1 MVLIK
6 RETSVNLNLGEGNN
20 LGIFNYNASAKENL
34 DKSEALRM
42 VAFQIFRDVQ
52 KGKNRETKMKTA
64 IRKHSQI
71 LYLTQKSLKEED
83 RAEFLAKDYRKA
95 LRKFIDDLES
105 MKLPELIQM
114 ASDKQYLDEDDENVE
129 QLSKLNLTIGQLGS
143 EGQVRRE
150 LKLPLGQ
157 MTDEPDDLL
166 GTSLARAMMGNK
178 NLAPP
183 RDYKEII
190 EHIDIRTE
198 GDATLLIFRAKDYLH
213 RLLDSNGYMASESTS
228 DNPVVRKGLE
238 YPTVNNKGVKDKKP
252 VVEDK
257 EETEEQRRTRE
268 EADIG
273 RELEADMAI
282 EDDSE
287 GVEVTG
293 EDDNLEDLSD
303 EEFAEALTEQTKKV
317 KKLLKAK
324 MGDKLDPDK
333 LDPTGPMESILS
345 FITYKDGTFT
355 LVKPDGTEIK
365 SKSAS
370 DIANDGE
377 DVTITKTMLE
387 KILKKPV
394 PSKEE
399 MNPIQRLVFD
409 SLQPSEGEITVK
421 NYSMKLKI
429 AGDTPAVDV
438 YDSVLQLT
446 EVEDPDEFT
455 EDQGK
460 EIKSSIRSNLN
471 KFLKELVE
479 FHKLLK
485 TEELKRIFYAADSRN
500 DFIDNMIEFR
510 NIPYVSRDDDDDE
523 DRAEESL
530 PEEDYREIMA
540 RVGMKTRAG
549 KTTTGQPSTY
559 FQSGA
564 ASDSPF
570 GKEGAEKIMN
580 TTLDIGDKEQ
590 RVALIIPR
598 MRGVTPTVE
607 NFADAIY
614 DANFQRKPKDG
625 KIDFT
630 RESAILIP
638 NKNVK
643 LETVTSKYGD
653 YKRPKQGQKL
663 SKPLGLSIRPTEDS
677 VYEYSDAELREM
689 RGSEPT
695 DPRTM
700 VKLISVTEDIKQLA
714 GKPLFVSF
722 RTYKRQR
729 KTTERDRTPKKTR
742 YTENLL
748 GVLQKV
754 KILFDKLRTNTK
766 R

>member
-1 MVLIK
+1 
-6 RETSVNLNLGEGNN
+6 
-20 LGIFNYNASAKENL
+20 
-34 DKSEALRM
+34 
-42 VAFQIFRDVQ
+42 
-52 KGKNRETKMKTA
+52 
-64 IRKHSQI
+64 
-71 LYLTQKSLKEED
+71 
-83 RAEFLAKDYRKA
+83 
-95 LRKFIDDLES
+95 
-105 MKLPELIQM
+105 
-114 ASDKQYLDEDDENVE
+114 
-129 QLSKLNLTIGQLGS
+129 
-143 EGQVRRE
+143 
-150 LKLPLGQ
+150 
-157 MTDEPDDLL
+157 
-166 GTSLARAMMGNK
+166 
-178 NLAPP
+178 
-183 RDYKEII
+183 
-190 EHIDIRTE
+190 
-198 GDATLLIFRAKDYLH
+198 
-213 RLLDSNGYMASESTS
+213 
-228 DNPVVRKGLE
+228 
-238 YPTVNNKGVKDKKP
+238 
-252 VVEDK
+252 
-257 EETEEQRRTRE
+257 
-268 EADIG
+268 
-273 RELEADMAI
+273 
-282 EDDSE
+282 
-287 GVEVTG
+287 
-293 EDDNLEDLSD
+293 
-303 EEFAEALTEQTKKV
+303 
-317 KKLLKAK
+317 
-324 MGDKLDPDK
+324 
-333 LDPTGPMESILS
+333 
-345 FITYKDGTFT
+345 
-355 LVKPDGTEIK
+355 
-365 SKSAS
+365 
-370 DIANDGE
+370 
-377 DVTITKTMLE
+377 
-387 KILKKPV
+387 
-394 PSKEE
+394 
-399 MNPIQRLVFD
+399 
-409 SLQPSEGEITVK
+409 
-421 NYSMKLKI
+421 
-429 AGDTPAVDV
+429 
-438 YDSVLQLT
+438 
-446 EVEDPDEFT
+446 
-455 EDQGK
+455 
-460 EIKSSIRSNLN
+460 
-471 KFLKELVE
+471 LKELVE

-510 NIPYVSRDDDDDE
+510 NIPYVSRDDDDE